1 MNFEQ
6 YRNYVAAVAVG
17 KYLPTALY
25 LHLSAVH
32 LLPPALW
39 AYMQKVIRASGLEG
53 AGYNILK
60 FAKNDFRVS
69 LLVYPSFDDNPYPA
83 LQKSY
88 TLDLENKT
96 KRAASYAD
104 SENPPILHR
113 RELFLSPDD
122 PRRAEFA
129 VFTEEGER
137 IGAYE
142 KTRGIGTK
150 QGWAATL
157 RRLGYRVG
165 PDGHLVELELKS
177 GAVESEE
184 GPKAIARHKTALS
197 RTELSVPMFT
207 MASAGFFNVG
217 YSVLDYGCGRGDDLR
232 ALIAAGVECSGWD
245 PVYFPDEELAEADIV
260 NLGYVINVIEE
271 RSERQETLAKA
282 FKLTNRLLC
291 VSAMLGNEATLE
303 KFKPYKDGVVT
314 KRGTFQ
320 KYFFQSELREFIEST
335 LEADAVAA
343 GPGLFFVFK
352 DAELQQQYLANRH
365 KTSIEHRTLRRNKRP
380 TSTASVS
387 PKKIEANRAL
397 LEDLWSTA
405 LTLGR
410 MPVAEEVEQA
420 DALAAVFGSLP
431 KSIAVCKD
439 LFGVEEFE
447 RAENI
452 RKNDILV
459 YLALEHFSKRRPYR
473 RMPGSLKRDI
483 TYHYGKYNDA
493 RTAAQAA
500 LFSVS
505 DVELINQSCI
515 SANKLLPASVLEEA
529 VGLTFHKQFLNLCPP
544 ILRIYVGCALQL
556 YGDLL
561 GIDLIKVHIQSGKV
575 TLLGYDD
582 FDGKV
587 VPRLKERIKVK
598 MAEQDIDFFDY
609 VLGYEP
615 PPLLGK
621 AQYMDKNDAAYAEQ
635 HKFDEELSSSLGPG
649 VNEPYIGF
657 AQLKQLAKERG
668 LSTEWL

>member
-6 YRNYVAAVAVG
+6 YRNYVGAVAVG
-17 KYLPTALY
+17 KHLPAALY
-25 LHLSAVH
+25 LHLTAVH

-39 AYMQKVIRASGLEG
+39 AYTQRVVRASGLEG

-69 LLVYPSFDDNPYPA
+69 LLVYPSFDEHPYPA

-88 TLDLENKT
+88 TLDLESKT

-104 SENPPILHR
+104 SENPPIIHR

-122 PRRAEFA
+122 PRRAEFEI
-129 VFTEEGER
+129 FTKEGER

-157 RRLGYRVG
+157 RRLGYRVC

-177 GAVESEE
+177 ESVETDE
-184 GPKAIARHKTALS
+184 GPQAIARHKTALS

-207 MASAGFFNVG
+207 MATAGFFNLG

-245 PVYFPDEELAEADIV
+245 PVYLPDEELGKADIV
-260 NLGYVINVIEE
+260 NLGFVINVIEE

-303 KFKPYKDGVVT
+303 RFKPYKDGVVT

-320 KYFFQSELREFIEST
+320 KYFFQSELREFIQST
-335 LEADAVAA
+335 LGADAVAA

-352 DAELQQQYLANRH
+352 DTELQQQYLANRH
-365 KTSIEHRTLRRNKRP
+365 KTAIEHRTLRRNTRQ

-405 LTLGR
+405 LTIGR

-420 DALAAVFGSLP
+420 EALAAVFGSLV
-431 KSIAVCKD
+431 KSMAVCNE
-439 LFGVEEFE
+439 LFGAEELQ

-459 YLALEHFSKRRPYR
+459 YLALEHFSKRKAYR

-483 TYHYGKYNDA
+483 TYHYGKYTDA
-493 RTAAQAA
+493 RTTAQAA
-500 LFSVS
+500 LFS
-505 DVELINQSCI
+505 I
-515 SANKLLPASVLEEA
+515 SE
-529 VGLTFHKQFLNLCPP
+529 H
-544 ILRIYVGCALQL
+544 
-556 YGDLL
+556 
-561 GIDLIKVHIQSGKV
+561 
-575 TLLGYDD
+575 
-582 FDGKV
+582 
-587 VPRLKERIKVK
+587 
-598 MAEQDIDFFDY
+598 
-609 VLGYEP
+609 
-615 PPLLGK
+615 
-621 AQYMDKNDAAYAEQ
+621 
-635 HKFDEELSSSLGPG
+635 
-649 VNEPYIGF
+649 
-657 AQLKQLAKERG
+657 
-668 LSTEWL
+668 